1 MAVKVHFQFLGKFA
15 IFADGQPCI
24 TAFGGKQIA
33 VLKTLVLQREKGLA
47 FDRLSEELNMNGVN
61 PRNALKTLISRTR
74 AKLNAISDGLGAVIA
89 SQKGMY
95 FFKDVPGVTVDLL
108 EILEVLEQLGTNPE
122 PAQVMDLTERLLSL
136 YKEELEGE
144 YWLHMEYLNAV
155 YHYIDMLRSRK
166 DYDTILRVC
175 RCAMA
180 VDALDEHLHILYLD
194 TLISLEQ
201 TGEAWQEYEKLTRLT
216 RDYYCTEQSDELKN
230 CYMRLTGTFGTLPGV
245 PQSRA

>member
-95 FFKDVPGVTVDLL
+95 FFKDVPGVTVDFL

-122 PAQVMDLTERLLSL
+122 PAQVMDLTECLLSL
-136 YKEELEGE
+136 YKGELEGE
-144 YWLHMEYLNAV
+144 YWLHMEYLNAKTV
-155 YHYIDMLRSRK
+155 GCVIQKTRENKGLSQEVVSGLADIGRTHLSAIERGERK
-166 DYDTILRVC
+166 PTLETFFRL
-175 RCAMA
+175 A
-180 VDALDEHLHILYLD
+180 DALSMRASALMEKIE
-194 TLISLEQ
+194 TAVS
-201 TGEAWQEYEKLTRLT
+201 QEKQDREPAVKRK
-216 RDYYCTEQSDELKN
+216 R
-230 CYMRLTGTFGTLPGV
+230 
-245 PQSRA
+245 